1 MSKIPIALELY
12 SVRDQAATDL
22 FGVLKAVAKMGYAG
36 VEFAGYHGHDASSIR
51 KVLDDTGLKCYGG
64 HLGIHTLTGEEL
76 ERTVE
81 FQATL
86 GNAFLIVPGLPHNF
100 TDSKAAW
107 LKTAHAMNEIADR
120 LKPHGMFT
128 GYHNHHTEF
137 HDMDGELPWDI
148 FFGNTKK
155 EVIMQ
160 FDTGNALIGGA
171 EAAPFIKRYPGRART
186 VHLKEHSETNPEA
199 PVGEGSVDWKEIFS
213 LCETVGGTEVYVV
226 EHESG
231 SDPMSSVEIC
241 LKNLRAM
248 GK

>member
-1 MSKIPIALELY
+1 
-12 SVRDQAATDL
+12 
-22 FGVLKAVAKMGYAG
+22 
-36 VEFAGYHGHDASSIR
+36 
-51 KVLDDTGLKCYGG
+51 
-64 HLGIHTLTGEEL
+64 
-76 ERTVE
+76 
-81 FQATL
+81 
-86 GNAFLIVPGLPHNF
+86 
-100 TDSKAAW
+100 
-107 LKTAHAMNEIADR
+107 MNEIANR
-120 LKPHGMFT
+120 LAPHDLFT

-137 HDMDGELPWDI
+137 HMMDGELPWDI

-171 EAAPFIKRYPGRART
+171 EAAPFIQRYPGRART
-186 VHLKEHSETNPEA
+186 VHLKEHSVANPEA
-199 PVGEGSVDWKEIFS
+199 PVGEGEVDWKEIFS

-231 SDPMSSVEIC
+231 SDPMHSVDVC